1 MGGKLK
7 TIISLVVGA
16 LFVYLFA
23 RNLNLG
29 DVWQRVRAANWAQLG
44 LAVALLI
51 GTYFVR
57 TLRWRTLLKPMARP
71 PLKALFRAT
80 MIGFSALFLMGRA
93 AEMIIRPAALSIK
106 ERVHPSA
113 SYATVMIERVFDM
126 VMVVLFFAVNLVFF
140 EYNEREHDAD
150 AMRLF
155 GWIKVTGGLLLVA
168 AAVGVYGL
176 SVFRRRR
183 EAALTSLEKKLN
195 RLPSKISRALM
206 SLLHH
211 ISEALAVLHDA
222 RSLTI
227 TLSYTALLWLMVAT
241 AHLLVVRAFG
251 IHYDQVPF
259 TGAVFVMG
267 LSMLGSVVPT
277 PGGATGPFHIATAA
291 SLAFLGI
298 DQDVAKSVAI
308 ILHPLIFAPA
318 TLFGMFYVAREG
330 LSLGRLK
337 HLAESRAQEDDQ
349 AVGKKEEGEQEK
361 RWPLTAESKSIKAG
375 R

>member
-1 MGGKLK
+1 MSAKLK
-7 TIISLVVGA
+7 TILSLAVGA

-23 RNLNLG
+23 HNLNLG
-29 DVWQRVRAANWAQLG
+29 DVWNKVRTANRAQLG
-44 LAVALLI
+44 LALALLV
-51 GTYFVR
+51 GTYFIRV
-57 TLRWRTLLKPMARP
+57 LRWQQLLKPMAQP

-93 AEMIIRPAALSIK
+93 AEMIIRPAVLSIK

-126 VMVVLFFAVNLVFF
+126 VMVVIFFAVNLVFF
-140 EYNEREHDAD
+140 EYSEREHDAD

-155 GWIKVTGGLLLVA
+155 GWIKVTGWLLLIA
-168 AAVGVYGL
+168 AAAGVYGL

-183 EAALTSLEKKLN
+183 EAALSRLEKKFN
-195 RLPSKISRALM
+195 RLPKKVARGLI
-206 SLLHH
+206 SLLEH
-211 ISEALAVLHDA
+211 ISEGLAVLHDA

-227 TLSYTALLWLMVAT
+227 TVSYTVVLWLMVAT

-291 SLAFLGI
+291 SLAFLGV
-298 DQDVAKSVAI
+298 DQDSAKSVAI

-318 TLFGMFYVAREG
+318 TLFGMFYIAREG
-330 LSLGRLK
+330 LSLERLK
-337 HLAESRAQEDDQ
+337 HFGADQ
-349 AVGKKEEGEQEK
+349 TKDGPVVEGQEK
-361 RWPLTAESKSIKAG
+361 REKEKAVAFNS
-375 R
+375 